1 MLILSMMSHYNNI
14 LIIVIPA
21 AAVLLLPLYST
32 NTSCVATAQGAMVS
46 ASDTNVASVNTT
58 NNTLT
63 LGNPFWID
71 NDKTTGQRVLDVNN
85 PNGPTLETS
94 FSDFGAGMIKG
105 IGNATTIGTIV
116 NSFRPGGALY
126 SHGQGVTTTND
137 GEMATW
143 TEQGIGHFTKQ
154 GKVVFHGI
162 RIFSTPS
169 TGKLAFLNSLVGV
182 LYTEADVR
190 SGTATNTIWE
200 LK

>member
-1 MLILSMMSHYNNI
+1 MMSHYDNI
-14 LIIVIPA
+14 LIRVIPA
-21 AAVLLLPLYST
+21 AAMLMLLFYHT
-32 NTSCVATAQGAMVS
+32 NTCCAAAAQRAMVT
-46 ASDTNVASVNTT
+46 APDTNATIVNTS
-58 NNTLT
+58 NATLS

-71 NDKTTGQRVLDVNN
+71 YDKTTGQRVLSVNN

-94 FSDFGAGMIKG
+94 FSDFGAGMING
-105 IGNATTIGTIV
+105 VGNATTIGTIV
-116 NSFRPGGALY
+116 TNFRPSGALY
-126 SHGQGVTTTND
+126 SQGQGVTTAYD

-162 RIFSTPS
+162 RIFSTSS
-169 TGKLAFLNSLVGV
+169 TGKLAFLNNLVGV
-182 LYTEADVR
+182 LYTEADIR